1 MHACEVD
8 VDGVLRCIYQSLYFC
23 VVKRVAARV
32 WICAEFRE
40 ALLAVRE
47 E

>member
-1 MHACEVD
+1 MLVKWMSTVCCV
-8 VDGVLRCIYQSLYFC
+8 VFTSLCIFC

-40 ALLAVRE
+40 ALLC
-47 E
+47 